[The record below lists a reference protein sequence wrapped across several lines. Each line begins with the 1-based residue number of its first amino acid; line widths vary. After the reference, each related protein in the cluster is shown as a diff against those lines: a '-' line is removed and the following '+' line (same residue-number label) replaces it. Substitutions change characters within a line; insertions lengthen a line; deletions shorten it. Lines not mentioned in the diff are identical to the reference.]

1 MKASTFLIFTGLL
14 LTMAAV
20 GGIETGGPILDCV
33 LVAILGLSTMACGVL
48 MLKVTERPVDNPTLW

>member
-1 MKASTFLIFTGLL
+1 
-14 LTMAAV
+14 MAAV

-48 MLKVTERPVDNPTLW
+48 MLKVTEPPVDNPTLW

>member
-1 MKASTFLIFTGLL
+1 MKTSGFLIATGFL

-20 GGIETGGPILDCV
+20 GGIETGGPVLDCV
-33 LVAILGLSTMACGVL
+33 LVAIVGLSIMACGVL

>member
-1 MKASTFLIFTGLL
+1 MKSSGFLIFGGFL

-20 GGIETGGPILDCV
+20 GGIETDGPLWDCV
-33 LVAILGLSTMACGVL
+33 LVAVVGLMCMACGVL